1 MVLRFRNRRFPERAN
16 RAAQGLVIQARAI
29 VGDTED
35 TVVSVSEH
43 DCGEPA
49 CAAQTVILVM
59 RANQPTRAVK
69 IKKPLAAVTGADL
82 AAAMAPPAK
91 ENQSSEAQSH
101 STRS

>member
-43 DCGEPA
+43 DCGICSRFFKVRA
-49 CAAQTVILVM
+49 CF
-59 RANQPTRAVK
+59 P
-69 IKKPLAAVTGADL
+69 
-82 AAAMAPPAK
+82 
-91 ENQSSEAQSH
+91 
-101 STRS
+101 